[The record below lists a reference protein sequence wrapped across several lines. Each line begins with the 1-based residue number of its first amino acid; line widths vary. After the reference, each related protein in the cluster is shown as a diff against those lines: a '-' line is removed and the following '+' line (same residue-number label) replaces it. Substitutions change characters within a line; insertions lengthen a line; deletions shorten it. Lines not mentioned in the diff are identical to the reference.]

1 MKIIDC
7 FMLGLDYE
15 LDLLELRLE
24 YLYPIVDH
32 FVIVEANFTHTG
44 NLKKLFFEENKI
56 KFLKYADKIIYVK
69 VDGPIST
76 EYKTWENEFY
86 QRNQIMVGLD
96 RIGIKSNDIII
107 ISDLDEFPSHDA
119 INFYITKKI
128 DGLGNTT
135 QDMYFYY
142 LNWKANITWSGSQF
156 VRGHMLMSGS
166 TPQSFRDIRKKKNKL
181 KIHGGW
187 HFSYMGGT
195 SAILSK
201 ISSISEAPLLKSID
215 LDKIDSAIINKTFL
229 SKDNIVI
236 TPINILAEQYPES
249 MKNKVSQL
257 MSIGLIKE

>member
-1 MKIIDC
+1 MI
-7 FMLGLDYE
+7 GLDYE

-24 YLYPIVDH
+24 YLSPIVDH

-44 NLKKLFFEENKI
+44 NPKRLFFEDNKI
-56 KFLKYADKIIYVK
+56 RFSKYYDKIVYVK
-69 VDGPIST
+69 VDGPVST

-96 RIGIKSNDIII
+96 RIGIQPDDVII

-119 INFYITKKI
+119 INFYVTKKI
-128 DGLGNTT
+128 NELGNTT

-142 LNWKANITWSGSQF
+142 LNWKANITWNGSQF
-156 VRGHMLMSGS
+156 VRGHMLIAGA
-166 TPQSFRDIRKKKNKL
+166 TPQSFRDVRKKKNKL

-201 ISSISEAPLLKSID
+201 ISSISEAPLLESFD
-215 LDKIDSAIINKTFL
+215 LDKIDSAVINKTFL
-229 SKDNIVI
+229 SRDNIVL
-236 TPINILAEQYPES
+236 TPINIDSEIYPES
-249 MKNKVSQL
+249 IKNKVSTLTQ
-257 MSIGLIKE
+257 IGLIKE